1 MKAALVIFESGPIMS
16 GPSDGRGP
24 MYHVCTSKVQGECEL
39 RGTYVGSPTC
49 LACCLHLIRRLQKI
63 KTF

>member
-24 MYHVCTSKVQGECEL
+24 MYHVCTSKVQGGVRTESYIC
-39 RGTYVGSPTC
+39 
-49 LACCLHLIRRLQKI
+49 RLSYMPRMLSAFDKEI
-63 KTF
+63 AKD